1 MAGYEGEYNPSKVV
15 LTVGNPTGAGGV
27 AVPIPGFATL
37 SIASG
42 RAPDSFI
49 TAARTND
56 TFTIVVG
63 ADGDATH
70 VRSQDKTG
78 PIGLVLTDGSG
89 FNTLISLLQLAQ
101 ESELIP
107 DFTIPVTITDQ
118 NSTPPTVVFGSNCK
132 VQRPADYE
140 AGASDGTNTWTF
152 LPAELS
158 IVHQGRVF

>member
-1 MAGYEGEYNPSKVV
+1 MTIGD
-15 LTVGNPTGAGGV
+15 PTGAGG
-27 AVPIPGFATL
+27 AEVPIPGFASL

-49 TAARTND
+49 TAARSND

-89 FNTLISLLQLAQ
+89 FNTSISLLQIAQ
-101 ESELIP
+101 ENELVP
-107 DFTIPVTITDQ
+107 DFTVPVTITDQ
-118 NSTPPTVVFGSNCK
+118 NADPPTVIFGSNCK

-152 LPAELS
+152 LPAQMS
-158 IVHQGRVF
+158 IVHQGRGF